1 MKSTSNIF
9 SGLLGA
15 PIKRSPSALLNWL
28 VALVLCAACATRP
41 LNAGTVA
48 TAVVPAPPPTA
59 KPTSTVLPK
68 TPTPAPQDFRIVAYV
83 TDAIVESVIPYDK
96 LTHINYS
103 FLTPKA
109 DGTFNPVSN
118 AWKLQ
123 RIAKN
128 AHARGVKVLISVGGW
143 GWEKQ
148 FEAVAGTPE
157 LRSTFVRNLKAVVD
171 GYQIDGADIDWEY
184 PAAGRSA
191 ENFLALI
198 RELRVALPGRLVTA
212 AVVSHGEN
220 AAGILRE
227 TFELFD
233 FVNVMAYDGPEHG
246 TLQQFNQGLAFWAD
260 RGVPPHKIVMGL
272 PFYARVKNSAAEGMQ
287 YSKLV
292 KAYPDAALVDA
303 FEVYGATQVYNGIPT
318 IKAKTKIAVE
328 QAGGVMFW
336 NLDSDALGELS
347 LAAAIYQA
355 ANIP

>member
-1 MKSTSNIF
+1 M
-9 SGLLGA
+9 
-15 PIKRSPSALLNWL
+15 P
-28 VALVLCAACATRP
+28 
-41 LNAGTVA
+41 
-48 TAVVPAPPPTA
+48 TAVVPAPQPTA
-59 KPTSTVLPK
+59 KPTSTVLPAS
-68 TPTPAPQDFRIVAYV
+68 PTPVPQDFRIIAYV
-83 TDAIVESVIPYDK
+83 TDAIVESIIPYDK
-96 LTHINYS
+96 LTHINYA
-103 FLTPKA
+103 FLIPKD
-109 DGTFNPVSN
+109 DGTFNPISN

-128 AHARGVKVLISVGGW
+128 AHARGVKVLVSVGGW
-143 GWEKQ
+143 GWEKE
-148 FEAVAGTPE
+148 FEVVASTPE

-171 GYQIDGADIDWEY
+171 GYQIDGADNDWEY

-191 ENFLALI
+191 EKFLALI

-220 AAGILRE
+220 AAGILLE

-260 RGVPPHKIVMGL
+260 RGVPAHKKVMGL

-292 KAYPDAALVDA
+292 KAYPDAAQVDA

-318 IKAKTKIAVE
+318 IKLKTKIAVQ

-355 ANIP
+355 ANLP